1 MSTNVLMIATM
12 PGVHHCAQTI
22 AESLGICVDVAS
34 GRREGLLALRQS
46 AYAVVIVEESLVE
59 ADPAWADLAWNAA
72 NLAIPL
78 QVNFRIS
85 GASRLE
91 REIRAA
97 LIRREGE
104 HALARRA
111 AALAIENDLK
121 SSVTGLLLES
131 ELALRE
137 PHGSASL
144 EPKLR
149 HLVELAG
156 TLRERLR
163 TASHPAPQKSLQ
175 A

>member
-1 MSTNVLMIATM
+1 MSTKVLMIATM
-12 PGVHHCAQTI
+12 PGLQHCAATI
-22 AESLGICVDVAS
+22 AESLGICVDVAG

-46 AYAVVIVEESLVE
+46 AYAVVLVEESLVE
-59 ADPAWADLAWNAA
+59 ADPAWADLLWSDA

-91 REIRAA
+91 REIKAA
-97 LIRREGE
+97 LVRREGE
-104 HALARRA
+104 YTLARRA

-137 PHGSASL
+137 PRGSTSL

-156 TLRERLR
+156 MLRERLR
-163 TASHPAPQKSLQ
+163 TETHPFLQKSM
-175 A
+175 